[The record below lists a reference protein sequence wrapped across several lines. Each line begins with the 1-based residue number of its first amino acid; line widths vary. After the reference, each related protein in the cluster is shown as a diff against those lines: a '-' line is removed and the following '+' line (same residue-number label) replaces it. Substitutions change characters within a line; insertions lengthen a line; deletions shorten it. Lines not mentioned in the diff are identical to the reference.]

1 LTTLTTGAL
10 ATEVLETTL
19 LAVEDLTRRLTL
31 LALDAVQ
38 HPEHSPDGLSPWVD
52 PNEQKGFPSVTKLLS
67 VVNIPMFHTHKLTP
81 E

>member
-1 LTTLTTGAL
+1 MTTLTTGAL

-38 HPEHSPDGLSPWVD
+38 HPDHAPRMRA
-52 PNEQKGFPSVTKLLS
+52 LLLELDDA
-67 VVNIPMFHTHKLTP
+67 VVRCEGDQGIYVPLLLEP
-81 E
+81 

>member
-1 LTTLTTGAL
+1 MTTLTTGAL

-38 HPEHSPDGLSPWVD
+38 HPAHSPRMRA
-52 PNEQKGFPSVTKLLS
+52 LLLELDDA
-67 VVNIPMFHTHKLTP
+67 VVLCEADQGIHVPLCLDR
-81 E
+81 